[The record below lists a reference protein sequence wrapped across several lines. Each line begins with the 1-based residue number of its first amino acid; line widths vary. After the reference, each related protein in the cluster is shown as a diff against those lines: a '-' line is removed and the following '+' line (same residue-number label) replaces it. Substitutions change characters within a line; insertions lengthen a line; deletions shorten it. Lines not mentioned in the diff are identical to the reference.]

1 MTKKYII
8 TIKEEIYMLK
18 NIVSWIN
25 AGTEAGVALIAL
37 CKQSLMGTLG
47 RDPFKCS
54 GCPGHQ
60 SSIGPGFN
68 SSHSTSFIYKITYG
82 NIYPQHY
89 GY

>member
-37 CKQSLMGTLG
+37 GIVLQVIFGGTVPFIGGDIVGTITGIIAGLGNAGLVGLASLAV
-47 RDPFKCS
+47 
-54 GCPGHQ
+54 
-60 SSIGPGFN
+60 
-68 SSHSTSFIYKITYG
+68 IYHIFTKK
-82 NIYPQHY
+82 
-89 GY
+89 